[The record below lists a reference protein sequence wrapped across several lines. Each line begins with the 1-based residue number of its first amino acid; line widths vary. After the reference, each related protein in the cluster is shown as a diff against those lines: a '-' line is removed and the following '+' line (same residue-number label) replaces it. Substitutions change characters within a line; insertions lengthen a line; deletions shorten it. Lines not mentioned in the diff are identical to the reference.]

1 MLSHVICRRQ
11 FPGDVA
17 PIRDELVADAVGL
30 YAAYRR
36 FDRKLEELF
45 LGIQD
50 GRYSGGRL
58 GNYTDRPEEITAP
71 VCAALDRIDAAIHA
85 QTEVIPFAL
94 IPALMTAADIG
105 ENAK

>member
-1 MLSHVICRRQ
+1 MGNFIINVIGI
-11 FPGDVA
+11 FLLMFLGVWIYNKLHPGA
-17 PIRDELVADAVGL
+17 
-30 YAAYRR
+30 

-71 VCAALDRIDAAIHA
+71 VCAALDRMDAVIHA

-105 ENAK
+105 ENTK